1 MFAASELV
9 ELVIMSGLATVTKG
23 TGLIVVCY
31 FSGSMSTMQRRQDNT
46 PHADITPLQITLK
59 G

>member
-23 TGLIVVCY
+23 TGLIVVFY
-31 FSGSMSTMQRRQDNT
+31 VSMSKAPCRGGKTTHLML
-46 PHADITPLQITLK
+46 ILLLY